1 MGSTDGCG
9 TKHWC
14 SVDHVQT
21 RNRPWPYC
29 KSFLPSLYWFLE
41 SWAVHL
47 GLLGHFWIVYKYTMG
62 GPVWLVF
69 VYLSFHF
76 QLIKVS
82 NFRAFSCPV
91 SSGLWRRDFFF
102 SLILLVLCSYVF
114 HILQIDSCNGFYC
127 ENFRPNRAWKPKMFT
142 ELWTGWWVFVTT
154 SD

>member
-102 SLILLVLCSYVF
+102 SFDSPCSLFICFPHLTDRQLQWILLWKFPSKQGLEAKNVYRTLDWLVSV
-114 HILQIDSCNGFYC
+114 CNY
-127 ENFRPNRAWKPKMFT
+127 
-142 ELWTGWWVFVTT
+142 
-154 SD
+154 